1 MSMEIAKA
9 KTIVSV
15 GLLLVFGGCGSSGE
29 TADGGSGGKGGG
41 ASSGAA
47 GHGGRSG
54 KTDAGVSTCP
64 ALIAITGFSVG
75 TISWL
80 DNGTLECGALV
91 LAQRNP
97 ATLADTIE
105 IDAPSTTDRGVDIV
119 LSSYNGP
126 LGGTYSCQT
135 GNGLTAPN
143 VMFEVTGL
151 ETGGF
156 AAMSACTIT
165 IAFTTDSAGTEHAHG
180 TFSGTVTGDGGT
192 DVITDGTFDI
202 TVTLQGG

>member
-1 MSMEIAKA
+1 MARV
-9 KTIVSV
+9 IVSV
-15 GLLLVFGGCGSSGE
+15 GLLLALGGCGSSSG
-29 TADGGSGGKGGG
+29 TSDGGSGGT
-41 ASSGAA
+41 SGAA
-47 GHGGRSG
+47 GHGGGGSG
-54 KTDAGVSTCP
+54 GASGNTDGGATTCP
-64 ALIAITGFSVG
+64 PLVAITGFSTG
-75 TISWL
+75 TLSWR
-80 DNGTLECGALV
+80 DNGTLECGASV
-91 LAQRNP
+91 LAERNP

-105 IDAPSTTDRGVDIV
+105 IDAPSTTAHVIDIA

-143 VMFEVTGL
+143 VMLEVAGL
-151 ETGGF
+151 KSGGF
-156 AAMSACTIT
+156 AAMSDCTIT
-165 IAFTTDSAGTEHAHG
+165 ISFTTDSAGTEHAQG

>member
-1 MSMEIAKA
+1 MARA
-9 KTIVSV
+9 IVSV
-15 GLLLVFGGCGSSGE
+15 GLLLALGGCGSSSG
-29 TADGGSGGKGGG
+29 TSDGGSGG
-41 ASSGAA
+41 ASGAA
-47 GHGGRSG
+47 GRSG
-54 KTDAGVSTCP
+54 GGSGGTSGNTDGGATTCP
-64 ALIAITGFSVG
+64 ALVAITGFSVG
-75 TISWL
+75 TLSWR
-80 DNGTLECGALV
+80 DNGTLECGASV

-105 IDAPSTTDRGVDIV
+105 IDAPSTTAHVIDIA

-135 GNGLTAPN
+135 GNGSTAPN
-143 VMFEVTGL
+143 VMLEVAGL
-151 ETGGF
+151 KSGGF
-156 AAMSACTIT
+156 AAMSDCTIT
-165 IAFTTDSAGTEHAHG
+165 IAFTTDSAGTEHAQG

>member
-1 MSMEIAKA
+1 MAKA
-9 KTIVSV
+9 IVTV
-15 GLLLVFGGCGSSGE
+15 GLLVALVGCGSSNA
-29 TADGGSGGKGGG
+29 TSDGGSGG
-41 ASSGAA
+41 SSGAA
-47 GHGGRSG
+47 GHGGSG
-54 KTDAGVSTCP
+54 NTDGGVSTCP
-64 ALIAITGFSVG
+64 ALVEIGGITSIG
-75 TISWL
+75 TLSWR
-80 DNGTLECGALV
+80 DNGTLECGASV

-105 IDAPSTTDRGVDIV
+105 IDAPSTTAHSIDIA
-119 LSSYNGP
+119 LSSYSGP

-143 VMFEVTGL
+143 VMLEVTGL

-165 IAFTTDSAGTEHAHG
+165 IAFTTDSAGTEHAKG

-192 DVITDGTFDI
+192 DVVTDGMFDI

>member
-1 MSMEIAKA
+1 MARA
-9 KTIVSV
+9 IVSV
-15 GLLLVFGGCGSSGE
+15 GLLLALGGCGSSSG
-29 TADGGSGGKGGG
+29 TSDGGSGGTSGVAGHSGSGGG
-41 ASSGAA
+41 SGNTD
-47 GHGGRSG
+47 GG
-54 KTDAGVSTCP
+54 ASTCP
-64 ALIAITGFSVG
+64 ALVEIGGITSTG
-75 TISWL
+75 TLSWR
-80 DNGTLECGALV
+80 DNGTLECGASV

-105 IDAPSTTDRGVDIV
+105 IDAPSTTDHVIDIA

-143 VMFEVTGL
+143 VMLEVAGL
-151 ETGGF
+151 KSGGF

-165 IAFTTDSAGTEHAHG
+165 IAFTTDSDGTEHAKG

-192 DVITDGTFDI
+192 DVITDGMFDI

>member
-1 MSMEIAKA
+1 MARAKA
-9 KTIVSV
+9 IVSV
-15 GLLLVFGGCGSSGE
+15 GLLLALGGCGASGGS
-29 TADGGSGGKGGG
+29 TDGGSGGT
-41 ASSGAA
+41 SGAA
-47 GHGGRSG
+47 GHTGSGGKSG
-54 KTDAGVSTCP
+54 ATDAGASTCG
-64 ALIAITGFSVG
+64 ALLAISGSSVG
-75 TISWL
+75 TLSWK

-105 IDAPSTTDRGVDIV
+105 IDAPSTTNHAIDIA

-135 GNGLTAPN
+135 GNGTNAPN
-143 VMFEVTGL
+143 VMFDVVGL

-156 AAMSACTIT
+156 AAMSNCTIT
-165 IAFTTDSAGTEHAHG
+165 IAFTTDSAGTEHAQG
-180 TFSGTVTGDGGT
+180 TFSGTVTGDAGT

>member
-1 MSMEIAKA
+1 MARA
-9 KTIVSV
+9 IVSV
-15 GLLLVFGGCGSSGE
+15 GLLLALGGCGSSSG
-29 TADGGSGGKGGG
+29 TSDGGSGGT
-41 ASSGAA
+41 SGAA
-47 GHGGRSG
+47 GHGGGGSG
-54 KTDAGVSTCP
+54 GTSGNTDGGATTCP
-64 ALIAITGFSVG
+64 ALVEIGGITSIG
-75 TISWL
+75 TLSWR
-80 DNGTLECGALV
+80 DNGTLECGASV

-105 IDAPSTTDRGVDIV
+105 IDAPSTTAHAIDIA
-119 LSSYNGP
+119 LSSSNGP

-135 GNGLTAPN
+135 GNGSTAPN

-151 ETGGF
+151 KSGGF

-165 IAFTTDSAGTEHAHG
+165 IAFTTDSAGTEHAQG

>member
-1 MSMEIAKA
+1 MARA
-9 KTIVSV
+9 IVSV
-15 GLLLVFGGCGSSGE
+15 GLLLALGGCGSSSG
-29 TADGGSGGKGGG
+29 TSDGGSGGTSGVAGHSGSGGG
-41 ASSGAA
+41 SGNTD
-47 GHGGRSG
+47 GG
-54 KTDAGVSTCP
+54 ASTCP
-64 ALIAITGFSVG
+64 ALVEIGGITSTG
-75 TISWL
+75 TLSWR
-80 DNGTLECGALV
+80 DNGTLECGASV

-105 IDAPSTTDRGVDIV
+105 IDAPSTTAHVIDIA

-143 VMFEVTGL
+143 VMLEVAGL
-151 ETGGF
+151 KSGGF

-165 IAFTTDSAGTEHAHG
+165 IAFTTDSDGTEHAKG

-192 DVITDGTFDI
+192 DVITDGMFDI

>member
-1 MSMEIAKA
+1 MAKA

-15 GLLLVFGGCGSSGE
+15 GLLLALGGCGSSSG
-29 TADGGSGGKGGG
+29 TSDGGSGGT
-41 ASSGAA
+41 SGAA
-47 GHGGRSG
+47 GHGGS
-54 KTDAGVSTCP
+54 STCP
-64 ALIAITGFSVG
+64 ALVEIGGITSTG
-75 TISWL
+75 TLSWR
-80 DNGTLECGALV
+80 DNGTLECGGSV

-105 IDAPSTTDRGVDIV
+105 IDAPSTTNTVIDIA

-143 VMFEVTGL
+143 VMFLVAGL

-165 IAFTTDSAGTEHAHG
+165 IAFTTDSAGTEHAQG
-180 TFSGTVTGDGGT
+180 TFSGTVAGDGGT